1 MIKGRVSATPT
12 SMKIWLRSGAAA
24 SQIVMP
30 GGTTLG
36 QIVTPSPAM
45 PRKNSAIASQN
56 GAELPVPRIDRIK
69 AAATNAVITGTG
81 AA

>member
-1 MIKGRVSATPT
+1 
-12 SMKIWLRSGAAA
+12 
-24 SQIVMP
+24 MP

-69 AAATNAVITGTG
+69 AAATSAVITGTG